1 MDYCGICNTDDST
14 NASNNSDKRVV
25 RLKFLRNQLLYDI
38 KIFFVLCH
46 DDEKFNGVIY
56 SLY

>member
-1 MDYCGICNTDDST
+1 MDYCGICNTDGTTT

-38 KIFFVLCH
+38 K
-46 DDEKFNGVIY
+46 N
-56 SLY
+56 